1 MGRTKMMR
9 MLRGFSTAKAEVRS
23 AGVMTLRQA
32 GWAVG
37 ATILVLATTVMTAK
51 AETVIKAHGI
61 STFGELKYPADF
73 KHLDY
78 VNPDAPKGGE
88 ISQWAPGTFDSMNV
102 YSVKGVSAAL
112 SSISY
117 EAILTG
123 TSDEIGSAYCLLCET
138 MEYPE
143 DRSWVIFD
151 LRQDVKFS
159 DGSAMTAQDVLFS
172 YELFRDKGIA
182 EFRSVANEKYQSVE
196 ILDPYRIKFTFTP
209 GISFRDMPASAGGF
223 PVFSKADYEANKRD
237 LEESSLEPFVGTGAY
252 LLDSLQPGKNIIY
265 KRNPDYWAQ
274 DLPFGIGRNNFD
286 RIRIEY
292 FGDDTAAL
300 EGFKAGV
307 YTLRSENS
315 SKNWATA
322 YDFDN
327 LNNGS
332 VIKVELPNGNIASGQ
347 GFLFN
352 LRREQFKDPRVRE
365 AIGLMFNFE
374 WSNKTLFYG
383 LYERINS
390 IWENTDMAAVGMPTS
405 EEIAILQPLVDEGL
419 LPASILTDDV
429 VMAPVSTEDNPTDR
443 GNLRKASTLLDEAGW
458 VVGDDG
464 MRRNDKGETLK
475 VEFVEDSP
483 AFERVINPYVENLRA
498 LGVDAELVLVDPA
511 QMSQRSDPPNFD
523 FDIIVGSAINGGYE
537 PGSELKQAYATVTA
551 NNSTRNRAGLNNPV
565 LDKLTTLV
573 EGAKTREELDI
584 TVKALDRVLR
594 AEQFWI
600 PQWYKP
606 TYWVA
611 HYDQFDHPET
621 LPPYALGELDFWW
634 FNAEKAEKLK
644 AAGVL
649 K

>member
-1 MGRTKMMR
+1 MQ
-9 MLRGFSTAKAEVRS
+9 RS
-23 AGVMTLRQA
+23 ARPTERASLVARTAVARKPSHGVSALAFGIGAAVMLLAAMTVSAR
-32 GWAVG
+32 
-37 ATILVLATTVMTAK
+37 
-51 AETVIKAHGI
+51 AETVIKSHGI
-61 STFGELKYPADF
+61 STFGELKYAADF

-88 ISQWAPGTFDSMNV
+88 ISQWAPGTFDSLNN
-102 YSVKGVSAAL
+102 YSVKGVAAAL
-112 SSISY
+112 SSIPY
-117 EAILTG
+117 ESILTG
-123 TSDEIGSAYCLLCET
+123 TSDEIGSVYCLMCET

-143 DRSWVIFD
+143 DRSWVIFN
-151 LRQDVKFS
+151 LRKDVTFS
-159 DGSAMTAQDVLFS
+159 DGTPMTAEDVLFS

-196 ILDPYRIKFTFTP
+196 VLDPHRIKFTFTP
-209 GISFRDMPASAGGF
+209 GISFRDMPASAGGV
-223 PVFSKADYEANKRD
+223 PIFSEADYVANKRD
-237 LEESSLEPFVGTGAY
+237 LEESSLVPFVGTGAY
-252 LLDSLQPGKNIIY
+252 LLDSLQPGQKIIY
-265 KRNPDYWAQ
+265 KRNPDYWGANHP
-274 DLPFGIGRNNFD
+274 LNIGRNNFD

-307 YTLRSENS
+307 YTFRSENS

-322 YDFDN
+322 YDFEN
-327 LNNGS
+327 LTNGT
-332 VIKVELPNGNIASGQ
+332 VIKAELPNGNIASGQ

-374 WSNKTLFYG
+374 WSNKTLFYD

-390 IWENTDMAAVGMPTS
+390 IWQNTDMAAVGAPTP

-419 LPASILTDDV
+419 LPASILTDEA
-429 VMAPVSTEDNPTDR
+429 VMAPVSTVERSLDR
-443 GNLRKASTLLDEAGW
+443 GNLRKASALLDEAGW
-458 VVGDDG
+458 IAGDDG
-464 MRRNDKGETLK
+464 MRRNAAGQTLR

-498 LGVDAELVLVDPA
+498 LGVDAVLTLVDPA
-511 QMSQRSDPPNFD
+511 QMSQRSDPPTFD

-565 LDKLTTLV
+565 LDRLTTTV
-573 EGAKTREELDI
+573 EAAKTREELDVA
-584 TVKALDRVLR
+584 VKALDRVLR
-594 AEQFWI
+594 TERFWI

-611 HYDQFDHPET
+611 YYDQFEHPET
-621 LPPYALGELDFWW
+621 LPPYALGEMDFWW
-634 FNAEKAEKLK
+634 FNPEKAEKLK